1 MKTKDALTIATA
13 ALGTA
18 TLTVAGF
25 WAGSLDAGSEADTPP
40 AKIGKARLVTHGV
53 ELALGAAGDRTF
65 KVGDEPEF
73 ELTAVNTTD
82 RPAQVDVGVSMT
94 ATAPADAMSRTIL
107 MPWTLWQRQ
116 EWVTLG
122 PRETKVLT
130 LCASTNL
137 PPNKVITVSLREA
150 GEGAAPVLM
159 GVTALSFSTVAPKAA
174 PMVALARQ
182 GR

>member
-25 WAGSLDAGSEADTPP
+25 WAGSLDAGSEADAPP
-40 AKIGKARLVTHGV
+40 AKIARAHLVSRGV
-53 ELALGAAGDRTF
+53 ELALAAAGGRTF
-65 KVGDEPEF
+65 KAGDQPEF

-82 RPAQVDVGVSMT
+82 QPAEVDVGVTMT
-94 ATAPADAMSRTIL
+94 ASAPASSMSRTIV

-116 EWVTLG
+116 EWVSLG
-122 PRETKVLT
+122 PNETKVLT

-137 PPNKVITVSLREA
+137 PPNKVITVSLRKA
-150 GEGAAPVLM
+150 DAGAAPVLM
-159 GVTALSFSTVAPKAA
+159 GVTALSFSTVVSEAA
-174 PMVALARQ
+174 PVVASAQ
-182 GR
+182 

>member
-40 AKIGKARLVTHGV
+40 AKIGKARLVSHGV
-53 ELALGAAGDRTF
+53 EFALAAAGGRTF
-65 KVGDEPEF
+65 KAGDQPEF
-73 ELTAVNTTD
+73 ELTAVNTAD
-82 RPAQVDVGVSMT
+82 QPAKVNVGVSMT
-94 ATAPADAMSRTIL
+94 ASAPANALSRTIV

-116 EWVTLG
+116 EWVSLG

-159 GVTALSFSTVAPKAA
+159 GVTALTFSTVVSEAA
-174 PMVALARQ
+174 PVVVSAQ
-182 GR
+182 